1 MLFHEL
7 SNLAKHANRDMQF
20 AEIYHPYTGEIY
32 GGIQEKGRYGVVG
45 LWKATNRQT
54 WSATGYIRMVLNGL
68 LGINVDEQ
76 GVEIEPRIPEE
87 FEEIELTNLKYRDT
101 LLSIKITGN
110 GSQISKIAVNGEV
123 REKAQV
129 LNGAKGNQV
138 IEIEMSSI

>member
-1 MLFHEL
+1 M

-68 LGINVDEQ
+68 LGCNVDEQ

>member
-1 MLFHEL
+1 M
-7 SNLAKHANRDMQF
+7 
-20 AEIYHPYTGEIY
+20 
-32 GGIQEKGRYGVVG
+32 G